1 MAEVG
6 GRKPDP
12 ADVGSADAEMYC
24 GPCKNVQA
32 ISFCKDCH
40 EYLCSTCTDYHEK
53 LGITKTHKLLKGAQF
68 PSFYPTRKGQTSES
82 FEKCNAHPHED
93 VKLFCKSHN
102 TVFCV
107 ACSVGIHEDC
117 KKEYIPDII
126 KGYTA
131 GTEYSKLKS
140 YIQDLDALGLQCQAD
155 IDRCLKEVNAL
166 NWGEIDKLK
175 QFKIMINEYLNNREK
190 ELIAEMQQRCDRDTS
205 LLQDIQA
212 RLKTWQ
218 SDLSDARAKLQSHQ
232 QSSYKLFITAKR
244 IQPLVDQLQETLND
258 MQQQTKYQH
267 YELVKDDRMVKILA
281 DKTGIATVETSS
293 KMAKKGSLLMLQLTF
308 KFILWPKQAKYLC
321 AKQH

>member
-12 ADVGSADAEMYC
+12 ADVGSADAVMYC

-32 ISFCKDCH
+32 TSFCKDCH
-40 EYLCSTCTDYHEK
+40 EYLCSTCTDHHEK
-53 LGITKTHKLLKGAQF
+53 LGITKTHQLLKGAKF

-82 FEKCNAHPHED
+82 FEKCNDHPHED
-93 VKLFCKSHN
+93 VKLFCKTHN

-107 ACSVGIHEDC
+107 ACSVGKHKDC
-117 KKEYIPDII
+117 NKKYIPDIAQ
-126 KGYTA
+126 GYTT
-131 GTEYSKLKS
+131 GTEYSKLQS
-140 YIQDLDALGLQCQAD
+140 DIQDLNTLGAQCQAD

-166 NWGEIDKLK
+166 NRGEVDKLK
-175 QFKIMINEYLNNREK
+175 QFKTLINEYLNNREK

-232 QSSYKLFITAKR
+232 QSSYKLFITGKR

-258 MQQQTKYQH
+258 MQQQTRYQH

-293 KMAKKGSLLMLQLTF
+293 KTSQKGNWFRLTLKGVVNEGPLSTFQL
-308 KFILWPKQAKYLC
+308 IPRS
-321 AKQH
+321 